1 MSEGVAKGFSQDD
14 AGAWLA
20 KARRLVEG
28 IPSVRAQSLEARSY
42 ARWFPTAER
51 DEAEELYARGV
62 ALEHTIVQIRT
73 IARTLFDSAVE
84 GGIPKSTNR
93 HIAEALSAASYAITA
108 KLDEMVDEGEGVVDD
123 TATDDVRQAGAA
135 LAETLMVDAAKVD
148 QEQLVRSISLVTN
161 IDRIADSLDQSS
173 PALTEIMP
181 NERVAGG
188 SAAKQKKKLRN
199 VVRLRMKKFF
209 RKYR

>member
-1 MSEGVAKGFSQDD
+1 
-14 AGAWLA
+14 
-20 KARRLVEG
+20 
-28 IPSVRAQSLEARSY
+28 
-42 ARWFPTAER
+42 
-51 DEAEELYARGV
+51 
-62 ALEHTIVQIRT
+62 
-73 IARTLFDSAVE
+73 
-84 GGIPKSTNR
+84 
-93 HIAEALSAASYAITA
+93 
-108 KLDEMVDEGEGVVDD
+108 
-123 TATDDVRQAGAA
+123 